1 MRNPW
6 LNQICKNALQRRKQA
21 REVWL
26 KDIQNEEKF
35 SRYKTRLKGATK
47 IIRCEKQKFIKYILR
62 SAHQDYKNHRTQDL
76 YKKIS
81 SLSKDFKPLKKKR
94 NVFKKRK

>member
-6 LNQICKNALQRRKQA
+6 FNQICENVLQRRKQA

-35 SRYKTRLKGATK
+35 SRYKTRLKGQTGQ
-47 IIRCEKQKFIKYILR
+47 RLYIKCQEILGR
-62 SAHQDYKNHRTQDL
+62 
-76 YKKIS
+76 KKE
-81 SLSKDFKPLKKKR
+81 
-94 NVFKKRK
+94 